1 MAVKYDI
8 SCTSHC
14 SAFVGFFFFTKH
26 PFSFSDWALML
37 YSLSLTGLTEEQREW
52 GKEGEWMNKGVW
64 RWVWLSSS
72 RLKVATVSTINNTH
86 SLQRPANGLR
96 DESGRWLLDEQMIT
110 LGLTQGHHP
119 LSLLLSRP
127 LYALFHYPFPFFSVL
142 FVLILLTFFSLLS
155 QEPSFFDLPYFLHYC
170 TFLYS
175 GLCSSTAFR
184 WFFPPWFSF
193 NLCVESP
200 LANTTSAHS

>member
-1 MAVKYDI
+1 MIFPAPAIVQLLW
-8 SCTSHC
+8 
-14 SAFVGFFFFTKH
+14 GFFSTKH

-52 GKEGEWMNKGVW
+52 RKEWEWMNKGVW
-64 RWVWLSSS
+64 RWAWLSSS

-142 FVLILLTFFSLLS
+142 FVLILLTFFPAISGAIFLWFTLFSRLLYLPLFWS
-155 QEPSFFDLPYFLHYC
+155 VFIDCFPLFFSPMIFL
-170 TFLYS
+170 
-175 GLCSSTAFR
+175 
-184 WFFPPWFSF
+184 
-193 NLCVESP
+193 
-200 LANTTSAHS
+200 